1 MSTEEMPTGD
11 TQVQTVAQQEA
22 GVLNYVEPDK
32 LELNIIITLLTS
44 MVCWGLEESSMVYI
58 FLNTK
63 QTNFI
68 GV

>member
-44 MVCWGLEESSMVYI
+44 MVC
-58 FLNTK
+58 
-63 QTNFI
+63 
-68 GV
+68 